1 MQQIRTTLGH
11 RQADGGAET
20 VPEKEDLPLP
30 EAGAQELDQFDGV
43 DNDIVLISLATG
55 VIIDSILDVF

>member
-1 MQQIRTTLGH
+1 M
-11 RQADGGAET
+11 
-20 VPEKEDLPLP
+20 PEKEDLPLP